1 MDEIL
6 NGGTMKEE
14 TWKTAITKVE
24 PNKLLLRGYR
34 IDELMGKIT
43 FAQAVFLTI
52 KGELPG
58 EREAKMID
66 AMLVSSIDHGVT
78 PPSCQAARMVASTG
92 SPLNAALAAGVLAIS
107 KHHGGAIED
116 SQKVIQEAVR
126 RKREMNKTE
135 EEMATILIK
144 EFKEKNKRLPGFGHR
159 IHTRDP
165 RTIKLF
171 QIASDL
177 GIAGEHVGMAKAI
190 ENAMEQDSGKKLPIN
205 VDGAI
210 AALLCEMNFPPELA
224 NAFFML
230 ARLPGLVA
238 HVYEEQTR
246 MKPMRFIS
254 PKDHE
259 YDGISERKLEEN
271 KGRDRK
277 I

>member
-1 MDEIL
+1 
-6 NGGTMKEE
+6 MKEE
-14 TWKTAITKVE
+14 IWKTAITKVE

-34 IDELMGKIT
+34 IDELIGNIS
-43 FAQAVFLTI
+43 FSQAVFLAI
-52 KGELPG
+52 NGELPS
-58 EREAKMID
+58 EKQAKMID
-66 AMLVSSIDHGVT
+66 AMLVSSVDHGVT
-78 PPSCQAARMVASTG
+78 PPSCLTARTIASAG
-92 SPLNAALAAGVLAIS
+92 APLNAALAGGILAIS

-116 SQKVIQEAVR
+116 CMKMIQGAVR
-126 RKREMNKTE
+126 RKRDTNETE
-135 EEMATILIK
+135 GEIAAILIK
-144 EFKEKNKRLPGFGHR
+144 EHKGRNKRLSGFGHR

-190 ENAMEQDSGKKLPIN
+190 EDAMEQDSGKKLPIN

-246 MKPMRFIS
+246 MKPMRYINS
-254 PKDHE
+254 KDHE
-259 YDGISERKLEEN
+259 YDGFSERKL
-271 KGRDRK
+271 
-277 I
+277 

>member
-1 MDEIL
+1 
-6 NGGTMKEE
+6 MKEE

-34 IDELMGKIT
+34 IDELMGNIT
-43 FAQAVFLTI
+43 FAQAVFLAI
-52 KGELPG
+52 KGELPS
-58 EREAKMID
+58 EKEARMID

-78 PPSCQAARMVASTG
+78 PPSCLSARTIASAG
-92 SPLNAALAAGVLAIS
+92 SPLNAALAGGILAIS

-116 SQKVIQEAVR
+116 SMKVIQEAVR

-135 EEMATILIK
+135 EEMAHIILT
-144 EFKEKNKRLPGFGHR
+144 EYKEKNKRLPGFGHR
-159 IHTRDP
+159 IHTKDP

-177 GIAGEHVGMAKAI
+177 GIAGEYVEMAKVL
-190 ENAMEQDSGKKLPIN
+190 EDTMEQSSGKRLPTN

-210 AALLCEMNFPPELA
+210 GALLCEMQFPSELA
-224 NAFFML
+224 NAFFIL
-230 ARLPGLVA
+230 ARIPGLVA

-246 MKPMRFIS
+246 MKPMRFIN

-259 YDGISERKLEEN
+259 YDGIPERKL
-271 KGRDRK
+271 
-277 I
+277 

>member
-1 MDEIL
+1 MR
-6 NGGTMKEE
+6 EE

-34 IDELMGKIT
+34 IDELIGNIS
-43 FAQAVFLTI
+43 FSEAVFLAI
-52 KGELPG
+52 QGELPSG
-58 EREAKMID
+58 KQAKMID

-78 PPSCQAARMVASTG
+78 PPSCLSARTIASAG
-92 SPLNAALAAGVLAIS
+92 APLNAALAGGILAIS
-107 KHHGGAIED
+107 KHHGGAIEECM
-116 SQKVIQEAVR
+116 KMIQGAVR
-126 RKREMNKTE
+126 RKKDMNETE
-135 EEMATILIK
+135 GEIATILIK
-144 EFKEKNKRLPGFGHR
+144 EYKGRNERLPGFGHR

-165 RTIKLF
+165 RAIKLF

-177 GIAGEHVGMAKAI
+177 GIAGGHVDMAKAI
-190 ENAMEQDSGKKLPIN
+190 EDATEQENGKKLPIN

-210 AALLCEMNFPPELA
+210 GALLCEMNFPPELA

-246 MKPMRFIS
+246 MRPMRYIN

-259 YDGISERKLEEN
+259 YDGSSERKL
-271 KGRDRK
+271 
-277 I
+277 

>member
-1 MDEIL
+1 
-6 NGGTMKEE
+6 MKEE
-14 TWKTAITKVE
+14 IWKTAITKVE

-34 IDELMGKIT
+34 IDELIGNIS
-43 FAQAVFLTI
+43 FSQAVFLAI
-52 KGELPG
+52 NGELPS
-58 EREAKMID
+58 EKQAKMID
-66 AMLVSSIDHGVT
+66 AMLVSSVDHGVT
-78 PPSCQAARMVASTG
+78 PPSCLSARTIASAG
-92 SPLNAALAAGVLAIS
+92 APLNAALAGGILAIS

-116 SQKVIQEAVR
+116 CMKMIQGAVR
-126 RKREMNKTE
+126 RKRDTNETE
-135 EEMATILIK
+135 GEIAAILIK
-144 EFKEKNKRLPGFGHR
+144 EHKGRNKRLSGFGHR

-190 ENAMEQDSGKKLPIN
+190 ENGMEQESGKKLPIN

-230 ARLPGLVA
+230 ARLPGLIA

-246 MKPMRFIS
+246 MKPMRYIN

-259 YDGISERKLEEN
+259 YDGFSERKL
-271 KGRDRK
+271 
-277 I
+277 